1 MEIAQQN
8 LLSLISDLLTKAH
21 DLMNIVSIAEN
32 RVNDEIASRSREEDI
47 SWAQQANRNISRY
60 VQGLNNAT
68 KSAEPVNVKLAA
80 DNLSAMGKY
89 LDDRDLTWSG
99 LEQEIAKALSDV
111 VTSAN
116 NVSLQ
121 IKRFDPASVEK
132 ARKELLSNP
141 A

>member
-8 LLSLISDLLTKAH
+8 LLLLIRDLSTKAH
-21 DLMNIVSIAEN
+21 DLMNVVSIAEN
-32 RVNDEIASRSREEDI
+32 RANEIALRSQEEDI
-47 SWAQQANRNISRY
+47 SWAQQANRNISKY
-60 VQGLNNAT
+60 VQSLNNAIRC
-68 KSAEPVNVKLAA
+68 AEPVNVKLAA

-99 LEQEIAKALSDV
+99 LEQEISKALSDV

-116 NVSLQ
+116 KVSLQ
-121 IKRFDPASVEK
+121 IKRFDPTSVEK